1 MNNLLSNN
9 IETIEQE
16 YNKIIKNFEGIVF
29 KMIRKDNGY
38 YYFVFC
44 DGIIANHFE
53 LTTDNSY
60 DKTINDLLSEEDA
73 SNLTKLL
80 DESYSGKVVNA
91 EFSMYDLI
99 FLMRLVPDFEDGKI
113 VGVIGSGIDITKL
126 KLAHTELLL
135 NEQHFS
141 NEMSNIFNFL
151 PEGII
156 VLSKELRLLRNNA
169 AFKLII
175 DSYYDSL
182 GFSKHQFV
190 ELILNKVITRIKD
203 NDKNYLHFES
213 NSENVNHTINEL
225 VLQFDFSEFSLNFQ
239 TDFIIVSLKDIT
251 EKYLIEKEK
260 NRIFNEYIKTVS
272 NLNVHILRFK
282 LGDDGKYY
290 VSFSEGK
297 NVEELGLSTAFY
309 YGKTFEDFAFDDYFL
324 ECKLYF
330 DKAFKGETTEFFY
343 SNKNRKVLVN
353 VSPFESDKNGK
364 VIEVLASATLIT
376 GRL

>member
-9 IETIEQE
+9 IEILEQE

-29 KMIRKDNGY
+29 KLIRKDDGGF
-38 YYFVFC
+38 YFVFC

-53 LTTDNSY
+53 LTTEDSFE
-60 DKTINDLLSEEDA
+60 KTINDLLSEEDA
-73 SNLTKLL
+73 INLTKLL
-80 DESYSGKVVNA
+80 DESYSGKVVSA
-91 EFSMYDLI
+91 EFSMYDII

-156 VLSKELRLLRNNA
+156 VLSKEMRLLRNNV

-182 GFSKHQFV
+182 GFSKHQLV
-190 ELILNKVITRIKD
+190 EIILNKVITKIKD
-203 NDKNYLHFES
+203 NDKNYIHIES
-213 NSENVNHTINEL
+213 NSENGNHTINEL

-239 TDFIIVSLKDIT
+239 SDFIIVSLKDIT

-282 LGDDGKYY
+282 IGDDGKYY

-297 NVEELGLSTAFY
+297 NIEEMGLSTAFY

-324 ECKLYF
+324 ESKFYF
-330 DKAFKGETTEFFY
+330 DKAFKGESTEFVY

-353 VSPFESDKNGK
+353 VSPFETDKNGN
-364 VIEVLASATLIT
+364 VIEVLASATLIS